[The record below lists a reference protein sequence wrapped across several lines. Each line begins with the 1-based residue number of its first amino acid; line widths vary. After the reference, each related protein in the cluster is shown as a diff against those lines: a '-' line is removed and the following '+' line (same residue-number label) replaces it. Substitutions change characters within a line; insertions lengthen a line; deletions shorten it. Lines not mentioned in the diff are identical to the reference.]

1 MPRKSTI
8 ATMSVASVAAGLVR
22 LTLANPPEFQ
32 AGRVF
37 GEAAGLV
44 GIFFGIL
51 GLFQLVWW
59 TAVAYRPGNKP
70 IVTLGI
76 VVFTFS
82 ILIYLLATVTPLP
95 LGVPQ
100 LRINQFPLLTKVLE
114 LIYIIGSISIL
125 KGEK

>member
-1 MPRKSTI
+1 MM
-8 ATMSVASVAAGLVR
+8 AVASIAAGLVH
-22 LTLANPPEFQ
+22 LQLANPPEFQ
-32 AGRVF
+32 AGRGF

-44 GIFFGIL
+44 GLFFGIL
-51 GLFQLVWW
+51 GIFQLFYW
-59 TAVAYRPGNKP
+59 AIVAYRPRSKP

-76 VVFTFS
+76 VAFTFS

-114 LIYIIGSISIL
+114 LIYTIGSVSII